1 MYNDLLGEPERKAIK
16 VESTKYLLRRIGFLK
31 NSDSNDLFNEMKA
44 TCDEYNE
51 QVRDQIYNNDKIQ
64 YSNFKSNFF
73 KNLENLL
80 HQITLIKDKKIKL
93 EKTKRTYEFY
103 KNKRNWFDKIKEI
116 RSKTHKLNYQREIDP
131 NKIPK
136 NKDYIAQNFP
146 RGFEFDNRTDHG
158 IPPRDKLKEFDKKSI
173 MKEQKRKE
181 EENKASDIDF
191 IKIRD
196 YEDNVLNTE
205 HSNNDTQSKQAKQEK
220 KLSSKKIISNIA
232 LATAENFHKA
242 EEDAEDKLRRTFQS
256 TTGFRSTQYTVDPNS
271 STEKFFSNIKHNN
284 YEDSKKEI
292 KSSYISYKPKVDFQT
307 FNLEKLWTKK
317 KFNEMQDKRHKEE
330 EAEFIHNFK
339 MRYAESREYRD
350 HTLDT
355 RKVLAKYES
364 DIINHTGDLNLMSED
379 SVTAARNRIL
389 SKDKNLMVKS
399 SKRVIPDSPDNNETT
414 TKNENNEKRE
424 FEVCNSKQRLVSK
437 DNIKN
442 LKIIMA
448 RKIAVSNKQKL
459 PKKEEVETIQT
470 TEAGDEVLI
479 SDEDIKEVM
488 HTKETNDTIVI
499 NDNSL
504 KKNLTCDDNLIQLDK
519 SNKEFT
525 LSADITAKGILEN
538 KLFRT
543 RKLYGTL
550 SNLSE
555 FKPAREKN
563 EYLRLSKYDPSNQN
577 FLDFNNLRPMT
588 QSTIGKELEK
598 NPETETNLLDMRRN
612 MAKYKSHRDIMRIKT
627 SLSKNKINIPMTK
640 LKKAF
645 QCPDNDYVY
654 NAAFLPS
661 NNGYGLMDR
670 TVTVVKK
677 K

>member
-1 MYNDLLGEPERKAIK
+1 
-16 VESTKYLLRRIGFLK
+16 
-31 NSDSNDLFNEMKA
+31 
-44 TCDEYNE
+44 
-51 QVRDQIYNNDKIQ
+51 
-64 YSNFKSNFF
+64 
-73 KNLENLL
+73 
-80 HQITLIKDKKIKL
+80 
-93 EKTKRTYEFY
+93 
-103 KNKRNWFDKIKEI
+103 
-116 RSKTHKLNYQREIDP
+116 
-131 NKIPK
+131 
-136 NKDYIAQNFP
+136 
-146 RGFEFDNRTDHG
+146 
-158 IPPRDKLKEFDKKSI
+158 
-173 MKEQKRKE
+173 
-181 EENKASDIDF
+181 
-191 IKIRD
+191 
-196 YEDNVLNTE
+196 
-205 HSNNDTQSKQAKQEK
+205 
-220 KLSSKKIISNIA
+220 
-232 LATAENFHKA
+232 
-242 EEDAEDKLRRTFQS
+242 
-256 TTGFRSTQYTVDPNS
+256 
-271 STEKFFSNIKHNN
+271 
-284 YEDSKKEI
+284 
-292 KSSYISYKPKVDFQT
+292 
-307 FNLEKLWTKK
+307 
-317 KFNEMQDKRHKEE
+317 
-330 EAEFIHNFK
+330 
-339 MRYAESREYRD
+339 
-350 HTLDT
+350 
-355 RKVLAKYES
+355 
-364 DIINHTGDLNLMSED
+364 
-379 SVTAARNRIL
+379 
-389 SKDKNLMVKS
+389 
-399 SKRVIPDSPDNNETT
+399 
-414 TKNENNEKRE
+414 
-424 FEVCNSKQRLVSK
+424 
-437 DNIKN
+437 
-442 LKIIMA
+442 
-448 RKIAVSNKQKL
+448 
-459 PKKEEVETIQT
+459 VETIQT

-519 SNKEFT
+519 LNKEFT

-654 NAAFLPS
+654 NASFLPS